1 MCADITAIQ
10 HERRRLHAVASCGS
24 RCARAG
30 AATRTAWPTS
40 SPSSADKDAC
50 LDRSRVVSSHRSL
63 LGSAPRARAH
73 APQLEALGLWATLK
87 ARQSYKRKRCACSCL
102 ALHQHLQGRLLGKRS
117 ASGRRRLSGSGGHR
131 HAPRRGHPQACP
143 VGGWL
148 VHGGRDMH
156 AAVKHNRPAA
166 GRGVSIE
173 LLGTAGSMP
182 RRRAQDPTPS
192 QCRFARRFPCRG
204 REC

>member
-1 MCADITAIQ
+1 MYAGITAIR
-10 HERRRLHAVASCGS
+10 HERLQLHAVASCGS

-30 AATRTAWPTS
+30 AATRTGWPAS
-40 SPSSADKDAC
+40 SPSSTDNDGC
-50 LDRSRVVSSHRSL
+50 RDRGRVAWSHRSL

-87 ARQSYKRKRCACSCL
+87 ARQSRKRKRCTCSCL
-102 ALHQHLQGRLLGKRS
+102 AMHQHLQRRLSGKRS

-131 HAPRRGHPQACP
+131 HAPRSGHPQACP

-156 AAVKHNRPAA
+156 AAAKHNHPAA
-166 GRGVSIE
+166 CRGMSME
-173 LLGTAGSMP
+173 LLGAAGSMP

-192 QCRFARRFPCRG
+192 QCRCARRFPCRR
-204 REC
+204 RER